1 MKLLIQESVDPY
13 FNIATEEH
21 LLKSSDEDV
30 TMLYRNSP
38 SVIVGKHQ
46 NTMAEINHAFISKNR
61 IPVIRRLSGGGA
73 VYHDLG
79 NINFCFIQNSSEGKQ
94 VDFKRFTRPIIKFLI
109 HNGLQAALGEK
120 NEIRVGPFKIS
131 GNAEHVYKS
140 RVLHHGTLLFR
151 TNLNNLNL
159 AIKSNEKNYIDRAIR
174 SNRSVTEN
182 ISTLMGSNLSTENF
196 LKKLSEFLSAELNAF
211 VTDRLQKDDMVE
223 IKKLI
228 NEKYSKWDWNYG
240 YNASYTIE
248 SKIRDF
254 QISLKVV
261 GGIIAAVDVIGG
273 SQTESLK
280 NIFSSGL
287 LGLKHD
293 YITLEQSLQEK
304 SELLVKSSIKAQELL
319 DILF

>member
-21 LLKSSDEDV
+21 LLKSSDEDIA
-30 TMLYRNSP
+30 MLYRNTP

-79 NINFCFIQNSSEGKQ
+79 NINFCFIQNSTEGKQ

-109 HNGLQAALGEK
+109 HNSLPATLGEK

-182 ISTLMGSNLSTENF
+182 ISTLMGSNLSTEDF
-196 LKKLSEFLSAELNAF
+196 LKMLSEFLSAELNAF

-248 SKIRDF
+248 SKLRDF